1 MKEFVEKLIE
11 RLEEYRNFED
21 HDGLDR
27 QCIDGTIQIVKD
39 LTEEYKEC
47 ALCYL
52 GSPCEYQN
60 KDAILPPELLAD
72 NNGWISVE
80 DELPP
85 RNESVLCWAVS
96 LARGGDCC
104 CLGSCDNGFWFMQ
117 TQIDTYGFPQQYEV
131 VAWHKLPA
139 PYKKGE

>member
-1 MKEFVEKLIE
+1 MIDEKVLIE
-11 RLEEYRNFED
+11 RLEEKAIKTLGINRSQFAMDKGEYSSYCSLSLNEVKE
-21 HDGLDR
+21 
-27 QCIDGTIQIVKD
+27 ITKD
-39 LTEEYKEC
+39 LSSEH
-47 ALCYL
+47 
-52 GSPCEYQN
+52 
-60 KDAILPPELLAD
+60 

-117 TQIDTYGFPQQYEV
+117 TQIDTYSFPQQYEV
-131 VAWHKLPA
+131 VAWHKIPA